1 MPILDTEVAIR
12 EAAFVLRARQRDEAA
27 WVWLVEQH
35 QTAVF
40 RLAYLMLQDEAEAR
54 DVAQETF
61 IRAYLKLEQFE
72 NGRSLRPWLL
82 QIANR
87 LAQNRQRSWRRYW
100 EALRHWAEGE
110 TAVVSDHKD
119 ERLAAQRLWQA
130 VRQLQ
135 SKAQTVLY
143 LRYFLG
149 LSVAETAVVL
159 DIAVGTVKSRQNR
172 ALATLRQVIMADY
185 PDLDPSAWK
194 EGRVDA

>member
-1 MPILDTEVAIR
+1 MQTAEMEANVR
-12 EAAFVLRARQRDEAA
+12 EAAFVRRARQQDEAA
-27 WVWLVEQH
+27 WEWLVGQH

-61 IRAYLKLEQFE
+61 IRAYLKLAQFE

-82 QIANR
+82 QITNR

-100 EALRHWAEGE
+100 ETLRRWAEGE
-110 TAVVSDHKD
+110 TAVVADNHD
-119 ERLAAQRLWQA
+119 ERFAAQQLWQA
-130 VRQLQ
+130 VQRLRP
-135 SKAQTVLY
+135 KAQTVLY

-159 DIAVGTVKSRQNR
+159 DIAAGTVKSRQNR
-172 ALATLRQVIMADY
+172 ALAALRQIIETDY
-185 PDLDPSAWK
+185 PEL
-194 EGRVDA
+194 EQGFDA